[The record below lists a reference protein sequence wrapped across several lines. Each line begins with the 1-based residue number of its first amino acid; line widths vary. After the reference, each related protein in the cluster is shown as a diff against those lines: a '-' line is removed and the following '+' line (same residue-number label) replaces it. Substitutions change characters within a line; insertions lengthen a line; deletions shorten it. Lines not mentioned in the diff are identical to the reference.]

1 MPIAS
6 RGRAALATRTR
17 WRGGVAHRTGFED
30 RLPSPARSDVAT
42 VLPRRRIEIFTVT
55 LRTPDTVDRVHAAE
69 TFLMSQNTI
78 HVEPDHRGS
87 WLVRHEA
94 ERVSEH
100 QTATDA
106 ERAAVQ
112 AARRFSATSVLLHDR
127 YRRVRE
133 VSLLGQRAQ

>member
-1 MPIAS
+1 
-6 RGRAALATRTR
+6 
-17 WRGGVAHRTGFED
+17 
-30 RLPSPARSDVAT
+30 
-42 VLPRRRIEIFTVT
+42 
-55 LRTPDTVDRVHAAE
+55 
-69 TFLMSQNTI
+69 MSHTTI
-78 HVEPDHRGS
+78 HVEPDQRGS

-112 AARRFSATSVLLHDR
+112 AARRLHAESVLLHDR

-133 VSLLGQRAQ
+133 VALPARR